1 MFDQLIDRIRDY
13 SKSQPTSNLCPPAP
27 ERTIHEAERKLGFS
41 IPILLNQCYLQVG
54 NGGFGPGYGVIGL
67 EGGYASDYG
76 NVVETFQLLKS
87 DQVSEGQE
95 WPKGLLPF
103 CDWGCNI
110 FSCVDCNDPGHP
122 VFTFEDFAV
131 TQQNYTLDRFFELW
145 MSGADIL
152 SCDRAEV
159 DEVEFT
165 NPFTGEKGTISKR
178 RRK

>member
-1 MFDQLIDRIRDY
+1 MVDEFIEKIQEY
-13 SKSQPTSNLCPPAP
+13 TKSQPTSNLCTPTSKNAIN
-27 ERTIHEAERKLGFS
+27 ETEHKLGFS
-41 IPILLNQCYLQVG
+41 IPNLLKQCYLRVG

-87 DQVSEGQE
+87 DQESEGLEWQE
-95 WPKGLLPF
+95 GLLPF
-103 CDWGCNI
+103 CEWGCNI
-110 FSCVDCNDPGHP
+110 FSCVDCNDPQHP

-152 SCDRAEV
+152 SCDGAEV
-159 DEVEFT
+159 DEVEIT
-165 NPFTGEKGTISKR
+165 NPFTGEKETVSKR
-178 RRK
+178 RQK